1 MFPLKAYF
9 AAGGRKVS
17 VRTLMAALIVSGHG
31 LEGDIFLFSIL
42 FLFPRLLCDTTPI
55 CMT

>member
-31 LEGDIFLFSIL
+31 LEGDIFLFIYLYLYFRNVLVVRRL
-42 FLFPRLLCDTTPI
+42 FV
-55 CMT
+55 